1 MASTVEAHSSRRLSD
16 TKTPSC
22 STGPASQPQVS
33 DDQHESRPINAS
45 GHQQELESQ
54 FNTLSLIA
62 VGITIG
68 DVWPATAV
76 AGRFCVDELRC
87 RYVTIHGEG
96 GVSIPLVWGQWH
108 SCLSL
113 CTQEPNADIITAQQ
127 ILGTYAFANPNYT
140 QQSWHVFLVFLAA
153 LWSAYAMIMFAN
165 RTMPLL
171 HNVGVV
177 LVLGGLIIM
186 ITICG
191 AMPGRGG
198 RPPHATSKAVWTDW
212 MNYSGWPDVVAF
224 MCGMLNGAYAV
235 GAPDATIH
243 VAEEIPQPHINVP
256 KAMCIQ
262 MISGMITAFAY
273 LIAIMYCITDFDEI
287 LNATLPLAA
296 VYKQATRSDSITI
309 GMMVVTLLPLYT
321 CLVGAVLAASRQGW
335 VLARDKATPYPDF
348 IASVHPRWKMP
359 FNAALINCIL
369 STILG
374 CLYLGSS
381 LAFNALVSSYVQLST
396 TTYMSAI
403 IPLILGGRKYFEP
416 GWFSMRGKI
425 GMIMNLMS
433 VAYMGV
439 FIVIY
444 SFPPS
449 HPTTV
454 AGMNWAPVVYVSISV
469 IITIYWFKLRN
480 EYDGPVYVG
489 RIQTIDG
496 IPDAAQCS
504 NTVKQ

>member
-1 MASTVEAHSSRRLSD
+1 MASIVKAHSSRRLSD

-54 FNTLSLIA
+54 FTTLSLIA

-68 DVWPATAV
+68 DVWPATAGTIVV
-76 AGRFCVDELRC
+76 ALYNGGSPGVLFEFLAACLCYLPVTASLAELASAMPSSSGLYQYSTVASGPKWGRMVGFYTGWWNYFQWLV
-87 RYVTIHGEG
+87 GS
-96 GVSIPLVWGQWH
+96 VSMGFVV
-108 SCLSL
+108 
-113 CTQEPNADIITAQQ
+113 AQQ

-212 MNYSGWPDVVAF
+212 KNYSGWPDVVAF

-273 LIAIMYCITDFDEI
+273 LLAIMYCITDFDEI

-335 VLARDKATPYPDF
+335 VLARDKATPYPNF

-359 FNAALINCIL
+359 FNSALINCIL

-403 IPLILGGRKYFEP
+403 IPLILGGRKYFDP

-425 GMIMNLMS
+425 GMIMNIL
-433 VAYMGV
+433 
-439 FIVIY
+439 
-444 SFPPS
+444 
-449 HPTTV
+449 
-454 AGMNWAPVVYVSISV
+454 
-469 IITIYWFKLRN
+469 K
-480 EYDGPVYVG
+480 
-489 RIQTIDG
+489 
-496 IPDAAQCS
+496 
-504 NTVKQ
+504 